1 MCGKCEHWGQL
12 ILRLAIGPIFIAH
25 GGQKLFVQGHTAV
38 AGFLTSLGVP
48 LPGVAAWLLML
59 TEFVGGI
66 LLLLGLFTRWASI
79 PVAFAML
86 VAIITVHLKHGLTGD
101 ATGSGF
107 EFPLALMAMALCL
120 MVQGGG
126 KLSVDHLLKKKKST
140 PVVTM

>member
-38 AGFLTSLGVP
+38 AGFLTSSGIP

-66 LLLLGLFTRWASI
+66 FLLLGFLTRWASI

-86 VAIITVHLKHGLTGD
+86 VAILSVHLKNGLTGP
-101 ATGSGF
+101 GGF

-126 KLSVDHLLKKKKST
+126 KLSVDHLLRKKKST